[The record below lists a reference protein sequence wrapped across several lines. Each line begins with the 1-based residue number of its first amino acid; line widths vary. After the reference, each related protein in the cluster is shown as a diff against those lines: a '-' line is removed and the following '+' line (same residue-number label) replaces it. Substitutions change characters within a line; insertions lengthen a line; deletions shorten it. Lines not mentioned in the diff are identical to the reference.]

1 MNKTALTKSIS
12 RLPQKPGVYFFKDKR
27 NIMLYIGKASRLKKR
42 VSSYLKTADIRLQKM
57 LEEAQSLKYKTA
69 DSEIEALIWESQ
81 FIKKLKPK
89 YNIVLRDDKQYFYVG
104 FISDKF
110 PRIFIGHQP
119 NEKALFVGPFTDGTA
134 LKITL
139 RFLRKI
145 FPYCTCKQKHN
156 LPCLN
161 YHIGK
166 CLGFCCLKNNPERGQ
181 RITEYQK
188 NIKAIINILSGK
200 RTSLI
205 KKLKLEMAAYAN
217 KEQFTKAI
225 ELRNK
230 IKKLEKVFQNAKIIQ
245 KANSEWLIANSKSND
260 TKKTLEK
267 LTKVLNL
274 PSTPNRIEGYDISN
288 IQGTGAVGSMV
299 VFSNGR
305 PDKTE
310 YRKFKIRRIL
320 SSEALAKEDAPSHKI
335 FGDTQMLSEMLRR
348 RFRHQEWPFP
358 DLILVDG
365 GRGQLN
371 AAAKAAAANSKEQ
384 SAKNN
389 KQIKIMALTK
399 NEKHIG
405 HKIIITD
412 KEILLSRLPLQIK
425 NLLLH
430 IDSEA
435 HRFAVGYY
443 RKLHRKSS
451 LPG

>member
-1 MNKTALTKSIS
+1 
-12 RLPQKPGVYFFKDKR
+12 
-27 NIMLYIGKASRLKKR
+27 MLYIGKASRLKNR

-57 LEEAQSLKYKTA
+57 MEEAQSLKYKTA

-166 CLGFCCLKNNPERGQ
+166 CPGFCCLKETANRRPAIDHGQ
-181 RITEYQK
+181 YRK
-188 NIKAIINILSGK
+188 NIKAIKEILNGK
-200 RTSLI
+200 KTNLI
-205 KKLKLEMAAYAN
+205 KNLKSEMKKCAEE
-217 KEQFTKAI
+217 EQFGKAI

-260 TKKTLEK
+260 TKKILEK

-320 SSEALAKEDAPSHKI
+320 SSEALAEEDAPSHKI

-371 AAAKAAAANSKEQ
+371 AVAKATAANGQGQ

-412 KEILLSRLPLQIK
+412 KEILLSRLPPPIK
-425 NLLLH
+425 NLLLR

-435 HRFAVGYY
+435 HRFAVSY
-443 RKLHRKSS
+443 HRRLRAKTIF
-451 LPG
+451 